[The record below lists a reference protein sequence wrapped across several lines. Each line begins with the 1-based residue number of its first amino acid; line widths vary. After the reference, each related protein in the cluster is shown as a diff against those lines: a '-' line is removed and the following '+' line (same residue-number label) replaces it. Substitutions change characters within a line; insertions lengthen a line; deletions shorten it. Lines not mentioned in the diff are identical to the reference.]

1 MTLCYFYYPS
11 GELRHQHFALST
23 LDKCRP
29 ALLGTRRYHHHWRV
43 CSAESWFKTKVM
55 VEAVEVYWL
64 ISKCQSHKR
73 NHSTLTGIQLWSS
86 KAEKQHPPILHSLV
100 WHLDTHTQSVCF
112 YYTIQCNAILYYNNK
127 LHYTTPHHIPY
138 FTIPYDT
145 ILYCS
150 ALLPR

>member
-29 ALLGTRRYHHHWRV
+29 ALLGTRYHHHCRV
-43 CSAESWFKTKVM
+43 CSAESWFKTNVI
-55 VEAVEVYWL
+55 VEAFEVYWL

-73 NHSTLTGIQLWSS
+73 NHFTFTGILLWSS

-112 YYTIQCNAILYYNNK
+112 TIQYIAKQYYTILIN
-127 LHYTTPHHIPY
+127 YTTPHHNTYPTLLY
-138 FTIPYDT
+138 YTIWYDT
-145 ILYCS
+145 T
-150 ALLPR
+150 LLPR